1 MRIALDAM
9 GGDNAPRETVK
20 GAVRAAE
27 ELGYKIFLVGEKYS
41 LEKELSK
48 LEPFAGNIEIV
59 YASEKIGMD
68 EPAASSIRKKKD
80 SSISVCVNLVKEK
93 KVDALV
99 TAGNTGAAVCAA
111 TLCLRTLE
119 GIERPGIS
127 IVIPTLTD
135 VSFLI
140 DVGANINPKPEHLL
154 HYAIMGDVYMRYVL
168 NRKEVKIGLLNVGE
182 EESKGTTL
190 IKETHRLLDASPL
203 NFIGNIE
210 GRDIFTGKC
219 DVIVCDGFSGNII
232 LKVSESIAETLGELF
247 KREINKGLLTKI
259 GGFLSMTALYNFKKK
274 IDYTEIGGAPLLGI
288 DGVCII
294 CHGRSTAKAIKNAIK
309 VAGEFSVHQVNKHI
323 IDQLKNLSSYI

>member
-9 GGDNAPRETVK
+9 GGDNAPRETV
-20 GAVRAAE
+20 RAAVE
-27 ELGYKIFLVGEKYS
+27 AAERLGFEIFLVGEKYS
-41 LEKELSK
+41 LERELDK
-48 LEPFAGNIEIV
+48 YKPFPGSVRIV
-59 YASEKIGMD
+59 QATEKIGMD
-68 EPAASSIRKKKD
+68 EPAASSVRKKKD
-80 SSISVCVNLVKEK
+80 SSINVCVNLVKEK
-93 KVDALV
+93 KVDAIV

-111 TLCLRTLE
+111 TLRLRTLE

-127 IVIPTLTD
+127 IVIPTLTG

-140 DVGANINPKPEHLL
+140 DVGANITPKPEHLL

-168 NRKEVKIGLLNVGE
+168 NKKEVKIGLLNVGE
-182 EESKGTTL
+182 EEIKGTAL
-190 IKETHRLLDASPL
+190 IKESHRLLDSSPL

-232 LKVSESIAETLGELF
+232 LKVSESIADTLGALF

-259 GGFLSMTALYNFKKK
+259 GGFLSMTALHNLKKK

-294 CHGRSTAKAIKNAIK
+294 CHGRSTAKAIKNAIR
-309 VAGEFSVHQVNKHI
+309 VAGEFSAHQVNKHI
-323 IDQLKNLSSYI
+323 TNQLKNLVS

>member
-20 GAVRAAE
+20 GAVEAAGV
-27 ELGYKIFLVGEKYS
+27 LGFEIFLVGEKYS
-41 LEKELSK
+41 LERELDK
-48 LEPFAGNIEIV
+48 YKPFPGSVRIV
-59 YASEKIGMD
+59 QATEKIGMD
-68 EPAASSIRKKKD
+68 EPAASSVRKKKD
-80 SSISVCVNLVKEK
+80 SSINVCVNLVKEK

-111 TLCLRTLE
+111 TLRLRTLE

-127 IVIPTLTD
+127 IVIPTLTG

-140 DVGANINPKPEHLL
+140 DVGANITPKPEHLL

-168 NRKEVKIGLLNVGE
+168 NKKEVKIGLLNVGE
-182 EESKGTTL
+182 EEIKGTAL
-190 IKETHRLLDASPL
+190 IKESHRLLDSSSL

-232 LKVSESIAETLGELF
+232 LKVSESIADTLGTLF
-247 KREINKGLLTKI
+247 KREMNKGLLTKI
-259 GGFLSMTALYNFKKK
+259 GGFLSMTALHNLKKK

-288 DGVCII
+288 DGVCIM
-294 CHGRSTAKAIKNAIK
+294 CHGRSTAKAIRNAIR

-323 IDQLKNLSSYI
+323 TDQVKNLVS